1 MRRILAIAL
10 FFALA
15 LGCVSAQETIYY
27 ESTPTLMWDAVTTD
41 ADGNPFLPG
50 DIIEYEVYLWDYS
63 QGDPTVQPVTSLT
76 YFGTVGVTEIGLTF
90 PYRADWTVAV
100 RTKHTDGGGN
110 ITYSGLAYSTV
121 LEDTATGPFV
131 YVPTLQWVPMDPTGL
146 RDSGM

>member
-1 MRRILAIAL
+1 MRRLLIAAL
-10 FFALA
+10 LFALA

-63 QGDPTVQPVTSLT
+63 QGDPTVQPVEALT
-76 YFGTVGVTEIGLTF
+76 YFGTVAATEIPLSF

-100 RTKHTDGGGN
+100 RTVHTDGGGN

-131 YVPTLQWVPMDPTGL
+131 YVPQLIWSPMDPTGL